1 MIASRLVGQHFQIV
15 TRLRMLALSAR
26 VLRCE
31 VWMLHSS
38 HGVTYRGALQF
49 EERCDLVWEGE
60 THFESRVRV
69 ACGMDARAEGT
80 PDLNVG
86 HRDAIV

>member
-1 MIASRLVGQHFQIV
+1 MIASRLVSQHFQIV

-31 VWMLHSS
+31 VWTLDSS

-49 EERCDLVWEGE
+49 EERLV
-60 THFESRVRV
+60 
-69 ACGMDARAEGT
+69 
-80 PDLNVG
+80 
-86 HRDAIV
+86 